1 MGNLY
6 FSPEDFD
13 SVITLEDLT
22 NVLAD
27 IVGEIRAGD
36 KTTQPLLEEIEKL
49 IALQDNLYNYKE
61 DKDYVVKSFAKLIE
75 AGVYQK
81 DLFEDLK

>member
-1 MGNLY
+1 MGDLY

-22 NVLAD
+22 NILAD
-27 IVGEIRAGD
+27 IVSEIRAGD

-49 IALQDNLYNYKE
+49 ITLQNNLYNYKE
-61 DKDYVVKSFAKLIE
+61 EDKDYGKQGVKMLFA
-75 AGVYQK
+75 VY
-81 DLFEDLK
+81 E

>member
-1 MGNLY
+1 MGDLY

-22 NVLAD
+22 NILAD

-36 KTTQPLLEEIEKL
+36 KTT
-49 IALQDNLYNYKE
+49 
-61 DKDYVVKSFAKLIE
+61 
-75 AGVYQK
+75 
-81 DLFEDLK
+81 

>member
-49 IALQDNLYNYKE
+49 IALQDNLYNYKD
-61 DKDYVVKSFAKLIE
+61 DKDY
-75 AGVYQK
+75 G
-81 DLFEDLK
+81 